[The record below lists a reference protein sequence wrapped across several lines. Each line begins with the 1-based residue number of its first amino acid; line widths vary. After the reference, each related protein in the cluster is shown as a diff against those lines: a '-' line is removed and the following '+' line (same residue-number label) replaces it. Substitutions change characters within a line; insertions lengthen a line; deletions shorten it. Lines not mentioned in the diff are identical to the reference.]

1 MTKDNEVLISDLIET
16 LKGYGFSL
24 HGSMI
29 FYYDF
34 NADLFVYCGN
44 DPLKTNIFVVPQG
57 KSKQVFFFYRKID
70 FEEFSISSEKIIDYA
85 QIQKTAKHTH
95 KTRGNRRNQQKPTR
109 NGGGK
114 KRKRQHQ

>member
-24 HGSMI
+24 QGSMI

-57 KSKQVFFFYRKID
+57 KSKQVIFFLFIEKID
-70 FEEFSISSEKIIDYA
+70 FKEFSISSKKKI
-85 QIQKTAKHTH
+85 
-95 KTRGNRRNQQKPTR
+95 
-109 NGGGK
+109 
-114 KRKRQHQ
+114 